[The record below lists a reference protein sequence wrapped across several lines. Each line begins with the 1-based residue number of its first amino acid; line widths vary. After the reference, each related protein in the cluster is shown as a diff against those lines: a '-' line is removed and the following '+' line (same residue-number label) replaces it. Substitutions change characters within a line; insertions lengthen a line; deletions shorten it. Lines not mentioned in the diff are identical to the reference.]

1 MTNYRVVSGRY
12 SRLEQQK
19 EGQETRQ
26 VRVRYEVG
34 DTFTPTDEEIKK
46 LGKQIEPV
54 QGRTRTEAPAPAPPD
69 EQEQAQEEK
78 PDPYQAIKHVGG
90 GNYELPNGEK
100 VKGKEAA
107 AQRLAELMEE
117 EQGK

>member
-1 MTNYRVVSGRY
+1 MTNYKVISGRY
-12 SRLEQQK
+12 SRLEEQK

-26 VRVRYEVG
+26 VRVRYGVG

-54 QGRTRTEAPAPAPPD
+54 QERTRTEPSEA
-69 EQEQAQEEK
+69 EQEQPEQVES
-78 PDPYQAIKHVGG
+78 QAIIHVGG
-90 GNYELPNGEK
+90 GSYELPNKER

-107 AQRLAELMEE
+107 VQRLTELMKEE
-117 EQGK
+117 

>member
-26 VRVRYEVG
+26 VRVRYGVG

-54 QGRTRTEAPAPAPPD
+54 QERTRTEAPASAPPD
-69 EQEQAQEEK
+69 EQGKQEEK
-78 PDPYQAIKHVGG
+78 NPDPYQAIKHIGG
-90 GNYELPNGEK
+90 GNYELPSGER

-107 AQRLAELMEE
+107 VQRLTELMKEE
-117 EQGK
+117 